1 MLKFK
6 NYCISCIVDHN
17 LVHIKFNYILTCTC
31 IAYIYLQCKP
41 KSNKKMINKYS
52 KVKGTIASVP
62 FNMACIIQSYE
73 CVLHFI
79 TIAWIP

>member
-6 NYCISCIVDHN
+6 NYCIPVLLTIIWC
-17 LVHIKFNYILTCTC
+17 IKFNYILTCTC

-41 KSNKKMINKYS
+41 KSNKKMNNKYS